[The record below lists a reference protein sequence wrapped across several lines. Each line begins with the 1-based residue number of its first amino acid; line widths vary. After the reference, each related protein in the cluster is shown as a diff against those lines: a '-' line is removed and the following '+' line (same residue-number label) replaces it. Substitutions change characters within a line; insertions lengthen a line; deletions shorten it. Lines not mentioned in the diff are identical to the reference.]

1 MLGIN
6 TVINFT
12 SNWFKR
18 IQEMKKAKHHLR
30 TLELNLMFGG
40 FVAAMHKQEENS
52 QSCPYRELFLVSS
65 LPGFPGGLD
74 SKEPACHAGD
84 LASIP
89 GSGSYPGEGNGY
101 PLQGSCLVNPMNRG
115 AWT

>member
-89 GSGSYPGEGNGY
+89 GTRRSLGEGNDNSFQY
-101 PLQGSCLVNPMNRG
+101 SCLKNPMNRG
-115 AWT
+115 AW

>member
-1 MLGIN
+1 
-6 TVINFT
+6 
-12 SNWFKR
+12 
-18 IQEMKKAKHHLR
+18 
-30 TLELNLMFGG
+30 MFGG

-101 PLQGSCLVNPMNRG
+101 PLQGSCPILLVSYYVNSPLVFVHSSLILCRCLVLKDMRLIF
-115 AWT
+115 